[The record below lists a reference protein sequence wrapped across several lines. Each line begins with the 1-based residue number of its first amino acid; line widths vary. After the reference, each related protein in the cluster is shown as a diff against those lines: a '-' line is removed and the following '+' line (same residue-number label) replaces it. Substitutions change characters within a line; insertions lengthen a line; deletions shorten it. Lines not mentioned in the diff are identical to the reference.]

1 MWFIAINAAGR
12 LVRIAKIVQIQL
24 QKKKE
29 IPIINVVVQLI
40 ILWMIYKEVDSIGAK
55 LVQILGQLKRIFKM
69 LNKIYIV
76 VNLIME
82 IFFSFTNQ
90 VKVLLI
96 WIFIM
101 LI

>member
-55 LVQILGQLKRIFKM
+55 
-69 LNKIYIV
+69 
-76 VNLIME
+76 
-82 IFFSFTNQ
+82 
-90 VKVLLI
+90 VK
-96 WIFIM
+96 
-101 LI
+101 